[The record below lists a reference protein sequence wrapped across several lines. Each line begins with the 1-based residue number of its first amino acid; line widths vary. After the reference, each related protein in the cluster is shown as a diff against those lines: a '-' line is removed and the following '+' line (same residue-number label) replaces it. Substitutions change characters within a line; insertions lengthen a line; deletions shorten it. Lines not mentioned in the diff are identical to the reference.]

1 MILDCLNFE
10 ILNKLRCFSLLS
22 HMKANWDCS
31 CCGNGNDSEYP
42 AKCKAPNGTS
52 DQLGIHSN
60 TLLKKAMYPVYKR
73 CDRDYADN
81 NFRYMLH
88 PTPPLF
94 NR

>member
-10 ILNKLRCFSLLS
+10 ILNKLRCFSLS
-22 HMKANWDCS
+22 YICS
-31 CCGNGNDSEYP
+31 N
-42 AKCKAPNGTS
+42 
-52 DQLGIHSN
+52 I
-60 TLLKKAMYPVYKR
+60 LKKAMYPVYKR

-81 NFRYMLH
+81 NFRYMLR

>member
-1 MILDCLNFE
+1 
-10 ILNKLRCFSLLS
+10 
-22 HMKANWDCS
+22 MKANWDCP

-60 TLLKKAMYPVYKR
+60 TLLKKAMYSVYKR
-73 CDRDYADN
+73 RDSDYADN

-94 NR
+94 NRQNIGKAGHLKHFHYLFASTY